1 MIPHWKRL
9 DSKELAHQIGSPRL
23 SFAGGDDLRQLLHL
37 YPGAVSPMGL
47 IFDREGAVQVLLDR
61 EIMKHPKVDCHPC
74 RNDETLTMTPD
85 DLVNRF
91 MPATGHPV
99 QWVDIPEPEEKT
111 ES

>member
-1 MIPHWKRL
+1 
-9 DSKELAHQIGSPRL
+9 
-23 SFAGGDDLRQLLHL
+23 
-37 YPGAVSPMGL
+37 
-47 IFDREGAVQVLLDR
+47 
-61 EIMKHPKVDCHPC
+61 
-74 RNDETLTMTPD
+74 MTPD